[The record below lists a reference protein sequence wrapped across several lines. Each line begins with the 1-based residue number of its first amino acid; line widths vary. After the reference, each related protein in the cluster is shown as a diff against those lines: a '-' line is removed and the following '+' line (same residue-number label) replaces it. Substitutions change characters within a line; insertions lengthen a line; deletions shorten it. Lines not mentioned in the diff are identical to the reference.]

1 MRSKQYAKKLLSLI
15 IASVMI
21 VTMLPVSA
29 LAAGVDDVMIED
41 QAETIVEEAADVSG
55 EVVEEAAE
63 VPDIEDSEDAAIVEG
78 AVDEIA
84 EADPEELTGY
94 TETLSCTA
102 QGVPSGSCMQF
113 DAQLTGLSVSAVVP
127 ATRAAKGS
135 RMTADIVDVS
145 EYADAVAKKNY
156 G

>member
-63 VPDIEDSEDAAIVEG
+63 VPDADETYDAAVTEN
-78 AVDEIA
+78 IA
-84 EADPEELTGY
+84 DVIEE
-94 TETLSCTA
+94 
-102 QGVPSGSCMQF
+102 
-113 DAQLTGLSVSAVVP
+113 D
-127 ATRAAKGS
+127 
-135 RMTADIVDVS
+135 DVDV
-145 EYADAVAKKNY
+145 
-156 G
+156 